1 MTVLLVLGMCCL
13 VPCVCGQFGP
23 LLNPLQGPQANSQE
37 ELDSVLDIVTA
48 SDPLAILGMAD
59 RFVSSFPQSEFLGVI
74 LQYKMFACA
83 RIQDFD
89 CLVASG
95 ERALQV
101 QPDNLNVLLTLASA
115 IPDAADG
122 RAELLTNAHGFA
134 QRALERVGTIHIPHE
149 ISLERWRTLRGETEA
164 QAHEALGKI
173 AAKQGKLETAIA
185 EFEIAAFK
193 TPSPQGS
200 QFLLLGTTYVSAGKT
215 TEARSALRRAAE
227 LGPEE
232 VRKQASSALEKL
244 NKINPDPNSRN
255 KKTVH

>member
-1 MTVLLVLGMCCL
+1 
-13 VPCVCGQFGP
+13 
-23 LLNPLQGPQANSQE
+23 LLNPLEGPQANSQE

-48 SDPLAILGMAD
+48 TDSQAILGVAD

-83 RIQDFD
+83 RMQNFE

-95 ERALQV
+95 QSALRV

-122 RAELLTNAHGFA
+122 RAELLAKA
-134 QRALERVGTIHIPHE
+134 QGLAERALERVGTIHIPHE

-173 AAKQGKLETAIA
+173 AVRQGKLETAIA
-185 EFEIAAFK
+185 EFERAAFNN
-193 TPSPQGS
+193 PAPQGS
-200 QFLLLGTTYVSAGKT
+200 QFLLLGATYVSAGRNA
-215 TEARSALRRAAE
+215 EARSALRRAAE
-227 LGPEE
+227 LGPED
-232 VRKQASSALEKL
+232 VRKQASSALENL
-244 NKINPDPNSRN
+244 NTLNPNAKSAN